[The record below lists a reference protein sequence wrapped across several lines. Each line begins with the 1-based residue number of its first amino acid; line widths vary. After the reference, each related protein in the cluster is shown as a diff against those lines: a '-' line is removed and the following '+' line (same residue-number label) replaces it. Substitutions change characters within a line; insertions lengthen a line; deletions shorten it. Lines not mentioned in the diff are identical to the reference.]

1 MTDSHNEPVD
11 HSESLPNSADAAPAV
26 PSDTVP
32 AVPNDAPQTESSESL
47 PPAPVEAQS
56 DAIKPSTA
64 TAVTPVPAP
73 PSPAKPVAGAGQVLG
88 ATWVYQPKP
97 VEPESKWSRPILAA
111 VIAGLIAGFLGGAAG
126 YHLAATVANNS
137 GTYTNITSEPGDT
150 SPRPDGSIASIAKN
164 VLPVVVS
171 IDVASSSG
179 EGTGSGF
186 VISSTNTWSYVLTNN
201 HVVMGAGSSA
211 RITVHFQ
218 NQKSIGAS
226 IVGRDPSYD
235 LAVLKIAAGNLPVA
249 TLGNSDD
256 VVVGDTAIA
265 IGSPLGLSGTV
276 TSGIISALNRPVT
289 AGSSTDSS
297 FINAI
302 QTDAAINPGNSG
314 GPLVNAA
321 GQVIGINSAI
331 ATLGSSSLGAES
343 GSIGLGFSIPINE
356 AKRVATELMRTG
368 SSTHPIIGISVD
380 MRYTG
385 VGAKVSEITPGG
397 PAVNTDLKPGD
408 VITAIDGVLVNDG
421 TELIVKIR
429 AHNSGDKVVLTR
441 RNNSDVTV
449 VLGSKPSN

>member
-1 MTDSHNEPVD
+1 MTDSHNEPGGLP
-11 HSESLPNSADAAPAV
+11 ESLPVPVDAAPNVPVDALSNVPQASDVAPAV
-26 PSDTVP
+26 P
-32 AVPNDAPQTESSESL
+32 A
-47 PPAPVEAQS
+47 PPAESQAVAVAHTAQ
-56 DAIKPSTA
+56 
-64 TAVTPVPAP
+64 AP
-73 PSPAKPVAGAGQVLG
+73 GT
-88 ATWVYQPKP
+88 TWVYQPKS
-97 VEPESKWSRPILAA
+97 VEPEARWSRPILAA

-137 GTYTNITSEPGDT
+137 GTYTNLTSVHGDT

-171 IDVASSSG
+171 IGVSSASG

-186 VISSTNTWSYVLTNN
+186 VIKTTNTWSYVLTNN
-201 HVVMGAGSSA
+201 HVVMGAGSAA

-218 NQKSIGAS
+218 NQKSIGAT

-235 LAVLKIAAGNLPVA
+235 LAVLKISAGNLPVA

-265 IGSPLGLSGTV
+265 FGSPLGLSGTV

-314 GPLVNAA
+314 GPLVNAR

-331 ATLGSSSLGAES
+331 ATLGSSSLGGES

-397 PAVNTDLKPGD
+397 PAANTDLKPGD
-408 VITAIDGVLVNDG
+408 VITAIDGDLVNDG

-429 AHNSGDKVVLTR
+429 ARNSGDKVVLTR